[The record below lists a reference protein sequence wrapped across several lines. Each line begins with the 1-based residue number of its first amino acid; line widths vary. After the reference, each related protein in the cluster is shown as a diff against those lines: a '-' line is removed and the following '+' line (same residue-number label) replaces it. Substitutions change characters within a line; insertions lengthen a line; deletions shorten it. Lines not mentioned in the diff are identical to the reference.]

1 VPELRRCHPADR
13 VDHGGGADR
22 PEVLTLQIKGSRSAG
37 RPLWKGHWPDYP
49 FLGLAA
55 GYKPVASSYL
65 AQIWWLSPFPV
76 PTFGKRE
83 NMVFSASFGQKK
95 EVLFLTEW
103 HEEKC
108 EKA

>member
-1 VPELRRCHPADR
+1 TGLSLPRLRRR
-13 VDHGGGADR
+13 
-22 PEVLTLQIKGSRSAG
+22 LQTCGLFLSC
-37 RPLWKGHWPDYP
+37 PD
-49 FLGLAA
+49 L
-55 GYKPVASSYL
+55 VAVTFS
-65 AQIWWLSPFPV
+65 LSPFPV

>member
-1 VPELRRCHPADR
+1 M
-13 VDHGGGADR
+13 
-22 PEVLTLQIKGSRSAG
+22 
-37 RPLWKGHWPDYP
+37 WKCQWPDYP
-49 FLGLAA
+49 FLGFAA
-55 GYKPVASSYL
+55 VYKPVASSYL
-65 AQIWWLSPFPV
+65 AQIWWLSPFPLVAVTFSLSPFPV